1 MRKLI
6 LLMTVCAMWVTNG
19 ALLAQDAKASKEQKV
34 ESIRKLR
41 TQVLSKLPALA
52 DIFDGEHN
60 GMTVA
65 YAALQKQWQEGLA
78 AANKRVDSE
87 NSKSGD
93 ARDQAALDQA
103 IAKVARLQAVWANLA
118 NKFFPAF
125 GQKWNSL
132 TTTRNNLVPLINDLA
147 AQDQVW
153 LRAECDPAVLVAVFT
168 ELNNRVDELK
178 EQATMDVT
186 EYIKRCNDDERACK
200 E

>member
-52 DIFDGEHN
+52 DIFDADHN
-60 GMTVA
+60 GMNA
-65 YAALQKQWQEGLA
+65 AFGALQKQYQDGIGVM
-78 AANKRVDSE
+78 NRRVDAE
-87 NSKSGD
+87 NAKSGD
-93 ARDQAALDQA
+93 TRDQAALDQA
-103 IAKVARLQAVWANLA
+103 TAKAARIQAVWTDIATKYL
-118 NKFFPAF
+118 PAF
-125 GQKWNSL
+125 SQKWGAL
-132 TTTRNNLVPLINDLA
+132 TTTRNNLVSLIADLA

-178 EQATMDVT
+178 EQATMDVA
-186 EYIKRCNDDERACK
+186 EYIKQCNDDERTCK